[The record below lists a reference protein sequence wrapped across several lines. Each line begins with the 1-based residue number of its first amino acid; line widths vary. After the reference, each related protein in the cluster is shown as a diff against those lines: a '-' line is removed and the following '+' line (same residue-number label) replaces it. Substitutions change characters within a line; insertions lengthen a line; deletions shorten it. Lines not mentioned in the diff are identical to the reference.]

1 MINLNHT
8 LDEINVMLH
17 ALSKLPYELVHEL
30 VAKIKGQ
37 AEPQVQ
43 EIQQAQVQAAT
54 PAPEA
59 NVATTTTTTT
69 TQG

>member
-8 LDEINVMLH
+8 IEEINIMLH
-17 ALSKLPYELVHEL
+17 ALSKLPYEVVHEL
-30 VAKIKGQ
+30 VAKVKGQ

-43 EIQQAQVQAAT
+43 QIQAQVQAST

-59 NVATTTTTTT
+59 TPIEG
-69 TQG
+69 QPQ

>member
-8 LDEINVMLH
+8 IEEINIMLH
-17 ALSKLPYELVHEL
+17 ALSKLPYEVVHEL
-30 VAKIKGQ
+30 VAKVKGQ

-43 EIQQAQVQAAT
+43 QIQTQVQAST

-59 NVATTTTTTT
+59 TPTEG
-69 TQG
+69 QPQ